1 MKSNSIQRR
10 NLRLTATALT
20 AGFSAKGFAAEGKAP
35 PQFDRQCDVLIVG
48 AGMAGL
54 TAAGVLSKEGL
65 RVIVIDKRSWIGGD
79 AIYSTGV
86 VFGAQT
92 RFHERDGITE
102 GVSVED
108 YWKRLNQ
115 GLFDEPVS
123 KVRDNLPVSPSYSGI
138 AKHDP
143 GVLRACAEKLP
154 AVADFLF
161 ENGVT
166 VLPIPK
172 AAPFLLPTPKG
183 SMGELAKHL
192 REAIEEAEGSLLLQ
206 TAAEELLQDEA
217 GTVIGVRARTRGNR
231 DVFIGAQ
238 SVVLATGGF
247 LNNEDLMR
255 RYKRYWAAAPKGFSF
270 VGGGIPTDHTGDGIE
285 LARKI
290 GAALEDMESVPK
302 FYTAPQKGTP
312 AFSWLMLDTD
322 TAYVVDKSGRR
333 FVNEAQA
340 RYAGCALAM
349 LRLGID
355 GGFVLFDEAAFSGP
369 HAARWQFAKVLED
382 GGIWK
387 ADTVE
392 ELGKLSGVDAGG
404 LRETIEAINR
414 DAARGADSRF
424 GRSDGRFRAL
434 RAPYYLSKPYWPVM
448 FKTEGGIEVNPR
460 FEVLRHSDATV
471 IPGLYAV
478 GAACG
483 SISTRLCDVFASG
496 LTAAESIAAKLRRH

>member
-10 NLRLTATALT
+10 NLLLTATALT

-302 FYTAPQKGTP
+302 FYTTPQKGTP

-340 RYAGCALAM
+340 RYAGVHWPCCGSALTEASCFSMRRPFQVRTPRAGSLQRSSKTAASGRPTQWRSSANFPAWMPAGSGKPLKRSIAM
-349 LRLGID
+349 PPGAPI
-355 GGFVLFDEAAFSGP
+355 
-369 HAARWQFAKVLED
+369 
-382 GGIWK
+382 
-387 ADTVE
+387 
-392 ELGKLSGVDAGG
+392 
-404 LRETIEAINR
+404 
-414 DAARGADSRF
+414 RGS
-424 GRSDGRFRAL
+424 
-434 RAPYYLSKPYWPVM
+434 
-448 FKTEGGIEVNPR
+448 
-460 FEVLRHSDATV
+460 
-471 IPGLYAV
+471 
-478 GAACG
+478 GAATG
-483 SISTRLCDVFASG
+483 ASEPSG
-496 LTAAESIAAKLRRH
+496 RPTICRSPTGP